1 MADTI
6 DYYRAFDAASHA
18 SGTRRNH
25 QGRCHLSI
33 HPTSVISP
41 KAEIGE
47 GVHIGPFCVIE
58 ADVTVGDGT
67 HLAARST
74 IKQAV
79 TLGSDNYLGEGVVL
93 GGLAQHLTPP
103 ENPGRVTI
111 GDRNVFRENSTVHR
125 AMSDEK
131 ATSIGN
137 DCLLMVNA
145 HVAHDCQVDD
155 SVILTNNVMLGG
167 HVQVGSRACLGGGVA
182 IHQHC
187 RVGRLAMIGGMA
199 RVIQDVPPFVMI
211 DGSTGLIVGLNR
223 VGLRRA
229 GLDRHEISDLK
240 EAYQVMYRSGLSLDE
255 RLEELD
261 NDFSA
266 GPCAEYAEF
275 FRGGSRG
282 FVRERRTPPG
292 STIRPIHDAIADSK
306 AKIKALDVTET
317 RKAG

>member
-1 MADTI
+1 MLQAMLAGHVGVKRGDVT
-6 DYYRAFDAASHA
+6 
-18 SGTRRNH
+18 
-25 QGRCHLSI
+25 LSI
-33 HPTSVISP
+33 HPTSVVSP
-41 KAEIGE
+41 EAQLGE
-47 GVHIGPFCVIE
+47 GVHIGPFCVVE
-58 ADVTVGDGT
+58 AGVTLGDRT
-67 HLAARST
+67 RLAARST
-74 IKQAV
+74 VKEAV
-79 TLGSDNYLGEGVVL
+79 TVGCDNYLGEGVVL

-103 ENPGRVTI
+103 ENPGVVTI

-125 AMSDEK
+125 AMNQEK

-145 HVAHDCQVDD
+145 HVAHDCQVADN
-155 SVILTNNVMLGG
+155 VILTNNVMLGG
-167 HVQVGSRACLGGGVA
+167 HVEVGSRACLGGGVA

-187 RVGRLAMIGGMA
+187 RIGRLAMVGGMA

-229 GLDRHEISDLK
+229 GIDRHQISDLK

-255 RLEELD
+255 RLETLESE
-261 NDFSA
+261 FST
-266 GPCAEYAEF
+266 GPCAEYTEF

-292 STIRPIHDAIADSK
+292 STIRPIHDALDDSK
-306 AKIKALDVTET
+306 NRIKAHDTMET